1 MTDILGYT
9 VPKINFRFRV
19 RDDSIEGPNPFKL
32 EDKDSEQIFM
42 SKKILI
48 FSLPG
53 AFTPTCST
61 YQLPNYEKLYDEF
74 KELGIDEVYCV
85 SVNDAFVMNA
95 WAKSQGI
102 EKVKMLPDGNAE
114 LTESLGM
121 LVKKENLGFGAR
133 SWRYAAL
140 IENGIVKEL
149 FEEDG
154 KEDNCETDPYE
165 HSAPEKVLEALN
177 TDNSAWPFPTS
188 ETMKTASA

>member
-19 RDDSIEGPNPFKL
+19 RDDSIEGPNPYKW

-42 SKKILI
+42 NKKILI

-114 LTESLGM
+114 LTQSLGM

-165 HSAPEKVLEALN
+165 HSAPEKVLEALK

-188 ETMKTASA
+188 EKLSA

>member
-19 RDDSIEGPNPFKL
+19 RDDSIEGPNPFKW

-42 SKKILI
+42 NKKILI